1 MPEQAT
7 ICLLEHMMNNQHSIR
22 EDLTKVALLRRPDVE
37 RITGLSRS
45 SIYAM
50 MKIGEFPRSIP
61 LTGRIVAWLESE
73 ILGWIQS
80 RIDIREGKSTSA
92 KPKHDLKRIPDTS
105 SSDRCDRQR
114 PSKHN
119 EISLGTSMR
128 RFEKPVIEGSMST
141 AVIAHASLEAS
152 HLPTDP
158 ANITV
163 TEPVNSQ
170 TVLAVQVPRPHADN
184 GPQ

>member
-1 MPEQAT
+1 
-7 ICLLEHMMNNQHSIR
+7 MNNQISIR
-22 EDLTKVALLRRPDVE
+22 EDLAKVALLRRPDVE

-73 ILGWIQS
+73 ILGWVQS
-80 RIDIREGKSTSA
+80 RIDIREANSTSTR
-92 KPKHDLKRIPDTS
+92 PQHDPKRIPDTS
-105 SSDRCDRQR
+105 SPDRCDGQ
-114 PSKHN
+114 PSNNHT
-119 EISLGTSMR
+119 EISLVTSTR
-128 RFEKPVIEGSMST
+128 RFENPVLEEATSS
-141 AVIAHASLEAS
+141 AVITHASLEPS
-152 HLPTDP
+152 NYPTDP

-170 TVLAVQVPRPHADN
+170 MVLAT
-184 GPQ
+184 